1 MDWLI
6 AETSVLRC
14 RQGAHKMTL
23 KELTQIVLE
32 IRDNHLEHIK
42 QDMDK
47 MDSKIDKVENKVD
60 KMDGRLWWILAI
72 LVGAT
77 LIPVITNLVSH

>member
-1 MDWLI
+1 
-6 AETSVLRC
+6 
-14 RQGAHKMTL
+14 MTL

-32 IRDNHLEHIK
+32 IRDNHLEHMK

-47 MDSKIDKVENKVD
+47 MDAKIDKVDNKVD
-60 KMDGRLWWILAI
+60 KMDSRLWWILAI

-77 LIPVITNLVSH
+77 LVPVITGMLGQ

>member
-1 MDWLI
+1 
-6 AETSVLRC
+6 
-14 RQGAHKMTL
+14 MTL

-32 IRDNHLEHIK
+32 IRDNHLEHMK

-47 MDSKIDKVENKVD
+47 LDKKVD
-60 KMDGRLWWILAI
+60 KMDARLWWILAI

-77 LIPVITNLVSH
+77 LIPAITAMVAS

>member
-1 MDWLI
+1 M
-6 AETSVLRC
+6 AR
-14 RQGAHKMTL
+14 MTL

-32 IRDNHLEHIK
+32 IRDNHLEHMK

-47 MDSKIDKVENKVD
+47 LDKKVD
-60 KMDGRLWWILAI
+60 KMDARLWWILAI

-77 LIPVITNLVSH
+77 LIPVITNLIAK